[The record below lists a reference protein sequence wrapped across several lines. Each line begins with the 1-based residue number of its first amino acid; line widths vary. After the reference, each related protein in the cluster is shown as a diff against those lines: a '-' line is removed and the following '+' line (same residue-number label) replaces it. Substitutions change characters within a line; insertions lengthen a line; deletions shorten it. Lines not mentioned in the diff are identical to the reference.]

1 MTPIYNTKDLVHIL
15 ETEGEAYLRGER
27 LSLKTTAPTGHAVV
41 DYFIKSEGIQ
51 KYTAYQDFKAAIHAY
66 QQENQISGLLWREL
80 TVRGQRFRYP
90 EVDPRLITLPSD
102 VLILQIHK
110 MEVVAF
116 WQQVTPGMELYLATD
131 RGTQYRAIEPESV
144 DPLAQ
149 RAQWAQIQAW
159 ERGDFLE
166 VVLQLGW
173 GAPEA
178 AAHWRNWP
186 EAGSEYIHAV
196 RPGQKPIC

>member
-1 MTPIYNTKDLVHIL
+1 MTPIYNTTDLIHIL

-41 DYFIKSEGIQ
+41 DYFLKGEGIQ
-51 KYTAYQDFKAAIHAY
+51 KYTAYQDFKATIHAY
-66 QQENQISGLLWREL
+66 QQEHQVSGIVWREL
-80 TVRGQRFRYP
+80 QVRGQSFRYP

-102 VLILQIHK
+102 VLILQLHK
-110 MEVVAF
+110 AEVVRF
-116 WQQVTPGMELYLATD
+116 WQAVTPDMELYLATD
-131 RGTQYRAIEPESV
+131 RGTQYRSIEPEAV

-159 ERGDFLE
+159 ERDTFLE
-166 VVLQLGW
+166 VILQLGW

-186 EAGSEYIHAV
+186 ESGSEYIHAV
-196 RPGQKPIC
+196 RPGQQPIC